1 MASAVLKQ
9 HIKDVLVRVYF
20 HDPDDAV
27 YVMDT
32 DESNDAVHVV
42 IVSPKFRGKR
52 LAEKT
57 DLITSHLIQ
66 ELPPEEWGRV
76 TLSVGVAPEEIKAL

>member
-1 MASAVLKQ
+1 MASDTLKQ
-9 HIKDVLVRVYF
+9 HIKDALVRLYF
-20 HDPDDAV
+20 HDEDDAV

-32 DESNDAVHVV
+32 DEPGDSVHVV

-57 DLITSHLIQ
+57 DLILSQLTQ

>member
-1 MASAVLKQ
+1 MVCAYLKQ
-9 HIKDVLVRVYF
+9 RIKDVLVRLHF

-32 DESNDAVHVV
+32 DEPGDSIHIVV
-42 IVSPKFRGKR
+42 VSPKFRGKR

-57 DLITSHLIQ
+57 DLILSPLTQ
-66 ELPPEEWGRV
+66 ELPPQEWGRV
-76 TLSVGVAPEEIKAL
+76 TLSVGVAPEEIKVL